1 MAKQARKMDVWSTW
15 TGKLR
20 YMDGAPGQAEQG
32 ASAHA
37 GHWLAALLR
46 RRFVKALIVANLV
59 ALMLLSLREAGWLGN
74 GRAQRS
80 ATAICRWG

>member
-1 MAKQARKMDVWSTW
+1 
-15 TGKLR
+15 
-20 YMDGAPGQAEQG
+20 MDGAPGQAEQG

-59 ALMLLSLREAGWLGN
+59 ALMLLSLRETGWL
-74 GRAQRS
+74 QSLELS
-80 ATAICRWG
+80 AYDRLVTFFAGSQ